1 MSEIEYQ
8 KNTTEGRYEVLV
20 DGKLAGLITYRDRP
34 KGIALPHTE
43 VFPEYGGQG
52 LATKLAK
59 FALDEIRSEGRYVI
73 PLCPFVAKYVTEHAD
88 VQDLVEPEFKEL
100 MGL

>member
-1 MSEIEYQ
+1 M
-8 KNTTEGRYEVLV
+8 EGE
-20 DGKLAGLITYRDRP
+20 LAGLITYRDRP
-34 KGIALPHTE
+34 KGISLPHTE

-59 FALDEIRSEGRYVI
+59 YALDDIRAAGRYVI
-73 PLCPFVAKYVTEHAD
+73 PLCPFVAKYITEHPD
-88 VQDLVEPEFKEL
+88 EQDLVEPEFKQL